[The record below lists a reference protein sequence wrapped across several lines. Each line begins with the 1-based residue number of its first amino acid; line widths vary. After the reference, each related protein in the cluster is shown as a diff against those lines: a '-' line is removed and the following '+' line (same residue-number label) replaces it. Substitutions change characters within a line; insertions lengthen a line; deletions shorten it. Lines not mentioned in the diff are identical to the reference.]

1 MSANDR
7 ARWDT
12 LYSQRTLEPYPEPD
26 PLLFHYTLPVDAD
39 GTQRALDLAGGQGQN
54 ALWLAEQGYTV
65 DLMDISRIALRRAQD
80 EMTSRELRNINFFQV
95 DFDQVILQPENYDL
109 ICVFRFLSSK
119 IMPQVRAA
127 VRPGG
132 RIIYETFNSGHLKT
146 RPDFNPD
153 YLLQAGELVGY
164 FADWRI
170 LHAAELSATSQVVAV
185 KPE

>member
-7 ARWDT
+7 ARWDA

-26 PLLFHYTLPVDAD
+26 PLLFHYTPPVDQDEAH
-39 GTQRALDLAGGQGQN
+39 RSLDLAGGQGQN

-80 EMTSRELRNINFFQV
+80 EMTSRELRNINVFQV
-95 DFDQVILQPENYDL
+95 DFDQVILQPETYYL
-109 ICVFRFLSSK
+109 VCVFRFLSSK
-119 IMPQVRAA
+119 IMPQLRAA
-127 VRPGG
+127 IRPGG
-132 RIIYETFNSGHLKT
+132 RIIYETFNSGYLKT

-170 LHAAELSATSQVVAV
+170 LHTAELSTTSQVVAV